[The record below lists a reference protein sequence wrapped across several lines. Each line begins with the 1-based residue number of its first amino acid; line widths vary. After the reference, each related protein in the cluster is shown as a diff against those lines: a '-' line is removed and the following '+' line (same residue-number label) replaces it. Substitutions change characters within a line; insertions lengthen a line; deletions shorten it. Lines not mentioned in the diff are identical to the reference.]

1 MVPSPSR
8 TRSTDMPD
16 RRCHPL
22 HVAPRL
28 AGWALLALAG
38 AASAQATK
46 PADLVFTCVNAAG
59 RSLTSDRLIGEC
71 MDREQRVLSRDGTLI
86 RIVPPSLTADER
98 AEKEARERKLAAERE
113 AKSEAVRRDR
123 NLMVRF
129 PNPAAHQK
137 AREQALETIQFAI
150 SQSESRVAD
159 LERERKP
166 LVEETEFYVGKTLP
180 GKLKAQ
186 LDANDAATAAQK
198 ELLVQQKAEL
208 ARVTKLYDTELAHLK
223 RLWAGAAP
231 GSVALPAAEPAE
243 PRVRTVSNSRG

>member
-1 MVPSPSR
+1 
-8 TRSTDMPD
+8 MPD
-16 RRCHPL
+16 RRRPPHL
-22 HVAPRL
+22 VPRL
-28 AGWALLALAG
+28 AGWALLGVVG

-46 PADLVFTCVNAAG
+46 PADVVFTCVNAAG
-59 RSLTSDRLIGEC
+59 RALTSDRLIGEC

-113 AKSEAVRRDR
+113 AKMEAVRRDR

-150 SQSESRVAD
+150 SQSESRVRD

-166 LVEETEFYVGKTLP
+166 LMDETEFYVGKTMP

-186 LDANDAATAAQK
+186 LDANDAATTAQK

-208 ARVTKLYDTELAHLK
+208 ARVTKLYDAELAHLK
-223 RLWAGAAP
+223 RLWAGAPP
-231 GSVALPAAEPAE
+231 GSVALPQSDAPDQ
-243 PRVRTVSNSRG
+243 RVRTVSNGRNGS